1 MNGAGP
7 SVSVVTATRNR
18 RERLAALLESL
29 EAQTYSASQFEVV
42 VIDDGSEDGTA
53 ELLDEAARS
62 GRLQLRY
69 AVQQKSG
76 GPAAARNRGW
86 RMAQAPLIAFTDDDC
101 VATPGWIEA
110 LVSAEAGGGNVI
122 VQGPTRP
129 NPDEVH
135 RLSAYAKTVNV
146 EGPTPHFET
155 CNVLYPR
162 AVLERVGGFDE
173 SYPAPAGED
182 SDLGI
187 RSLQSGALRAFADDA
202 LVYHAVHGRKPIE
215 GLKDAL
221 LATAGVQSYKVNPAL
236 REHLTQGVFYDRS
249 HPLLLQSAYA
259 LWLARRAPAA
269 AALAGPYAFNLRSR
283 CRAAGVPLSAAP
295 YFVAYDVVQLAATVR
310 GAIRHRTFIV

>member
-7 SVSVVTATRNR
+7 SVTVVTATRDR
-18 RERLAALLESL
+18 RERLAAMLKSL
-29 EAQTYSASQFEVV
+29 EAQTYGTDRFEVV
-42 VIDDGSEDGTA
+42 VIDDGSCDGTT
-53 ELLDEAARS
+53 ELLEEAAQS
-62 GRLQLRY
+62 GRLRLRY
-69 AVQQKSG
+69 AVQEQSG

-86 RMAQAPLIAFTDDDC
+86 RMAEAPLIAFTDDDC
-101 VATPGWIEA
+101 VTTPGWLEA
-110 LVSAEAGGGNVI
+110 LVSAEGGADNVI

-129 NPDEVH
+129 NPDEVE

-146 EGPTPHFET
+146 NGPTPHFET

-202 LVYHAVHGRKPIE
+202 LVYHAVHERKPVE
-215 GLKDAL
+215 GLRDAL

-236 REHLTQGVFYDRS
+236 REHLSHGVFYDRS

-269 AALAGPYAFNLRSR
+269 AAFAAPYAFNLRSR
-283 CRAAGVPLSAAP
+283 CRAAGVPLTEAP

>member
-7 SVSVVTATRNR
+7 SVSVVTATRDR
-18 RERLAALLESL
+18 RERLAAMLKSL
-29 EAQTYSASQFEVV
+29 EAQTYGTDHFEVV
-42 VIDDGSEDGTA
+42 VIDDGSRDGTT
-53 ELLDEAARS
+53 ELLEEAAQS
-62 GRLQLRY
+62 GRLRLRY
-69 AVQQKSG
+69 AVQEQSG

-86 RMAQAPLIAFTDDDC
+86 RMAEAPLIAFTDDDC
-101 VATPGWIEA
+101 VTTPGWLEA
-110 LVSAEAGGGNVI
+110 LVSAEGGAHNVI

-129 NPDEVH
+129 NPDEVE

-146 EGPTPHFET
+146 SGPTPHFET

-187 RSLQSGALRAFADDA
+187 RSLQAGALRAFADDA
-202 LVYHAVHGRKPIE
+202 VVYHAVHERRPAE

-236 REHLTQGVFYDRS
+236 REHLSHGVFYDRS

-269 AALAGPYAFNLRSR
+269 AAFAAPYAFNLRSR
-283 CRAAGVPLSAAP
+283 CRAAGVPLSEAP
-295 YFVAYDVVQLAATVR
+295 YFIAYDVVQLAATVR
-310 GAIRHRTFIV
+310 GAIRHRTFIL